1 MNIEP
6 SGQLRQGPFALDR
19 SQCHFGF
26 KCRRM
31 IAAGSLRHGSP
42 SFQAISSP
50 VMNGVATYP
59 VVLKSG
65 SSSDPGGSICRGVAG
80 DRGATAAR
88 WGAASEDG
96 VGGAEPATRRAVQRR
111 TAAHPA
117 EAVLG
122 VA

>member
-6 SGQLRQGPFALDR
+6 SGQLRQGLFALDR

-59 VVLKSG
+59 VVSKSG
-65 SSSDPGGSICRGVAG
+65 SSSNWLGKAWDKWAVPIIITVVGTVAG
-80 DRGATAAR
+80 GVLLGLDWAAVKA
-88 WGAASEDG
+88 WQ
-96 VGGAEPATRRAVQRR
+96 V
-111 TAAHPA
+111 
-117 EAVLG
+117 
-122 VA
+122 